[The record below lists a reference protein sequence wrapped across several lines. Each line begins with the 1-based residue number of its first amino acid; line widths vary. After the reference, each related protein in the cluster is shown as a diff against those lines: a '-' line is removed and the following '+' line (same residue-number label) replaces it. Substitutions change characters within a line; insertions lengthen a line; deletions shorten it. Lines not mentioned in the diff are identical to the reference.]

1 MSAIDMLGYAASAC
15 VLATFCMK
23 RMLPLRIIAICS
35 NVLFGIFGALAHI
48 YPVLVLHTVLLPVN
62 IARLIQA
69 RPITKG
75 TEKLRRVARNG
86 ALMRHDGRNFVSLG
100 RANQNRLGISLG
112 DAEIAADAPFFSTC
126 ERDQPT
132 VRRPSPGASEFFDII
147 RANNRNWTGRASI
160 EVELGLKL
168 SKDLSAAHSVPDAIA
183 AYQVWLDERMGAYA
197 EDARRLMSDG
207 QKFINASYRLLSK
220 DLEERR
226 WATPADDQDLRS
238 D

>member
-1 MSAIDMLGYAASAC
+1 
-15 VLATFCMK
+15 
-23 RMLPLRIIAICS
+23 
-35 NVLFGIFGALAHI
+35 
-48 YPVLVLHTVLLPVN
+48 
-62 IARLIQA
+62 
-69 RPITKG
+69 
-75 TEKLRRVARNG
+75 
-86 ALMRHDGRNFVSLG
+86 MRHDARNFVSLR

-112 DAEIAADAPFFSTC
+112 DAEFAADAPFFSTC

-132 VRRPSPGASEFFDII
+132 VRRPSPGASELFDII

-183 AYQVWLDERMGAYA
+183 GYQVWLDERMGAYA

-226 WATPADDQDLRS
+226 WATPDDDQNLRS